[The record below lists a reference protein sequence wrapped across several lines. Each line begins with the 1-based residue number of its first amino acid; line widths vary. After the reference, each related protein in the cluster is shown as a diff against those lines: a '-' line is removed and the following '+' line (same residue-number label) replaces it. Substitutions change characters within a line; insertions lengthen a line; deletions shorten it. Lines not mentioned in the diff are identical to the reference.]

1 MRALPKRTPLSKHK
15 TVGYLRVPTG
25 EQEREKNKADILQLA
40 NQEDLG
46 KMQFVRGKVLEKIA
60 WRKWCIADLLDSLQA
75 KDILVVSELSRLGR
89 SMLECR
95 EILSIAA
102 QKDVNVYA
110 VKGAWRLDQSIQSYA
125 WDFSSLC
132 WDLPDYGYCH
142 QITKAHRE
150 GTIYYTTH

>member
-1 MRALPKRTPLSKHK
+1 MAKQENLGS
-15 TVGYLRVPTG
+15 VP
-25 EQEREKNKADILQLA
+25 
-40 NQEDLG
+40 
-46 KMQFVRGKVLEKIA
+46 FVRGKVLEKIA
-60 WRKWCIADLLDSLQA
+60 WRKRGIADLLDSLQA

-110 VKGAWRLDQSIQSYA
+110 VNGAWRLDQSIQSYV

-132 WDLPDYGYCH
+132 WDLPIVGDLCGHWAGERCSAYSSSASLASRQLAASGA
-142 QITKAHRE
+142 QIRPPVRWV
-150 GTIYYTTH
+150 GR